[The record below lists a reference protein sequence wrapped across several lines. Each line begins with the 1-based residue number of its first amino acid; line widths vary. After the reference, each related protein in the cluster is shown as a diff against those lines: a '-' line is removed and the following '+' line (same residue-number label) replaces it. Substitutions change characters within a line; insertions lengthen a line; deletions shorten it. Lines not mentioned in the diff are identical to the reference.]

1 MNRSIFIAALAWLC
15 AFSPNVAQAQKIG
28 HMNFQN
34 IIQAMPEYTKASNE
48 YELYKQSL
56 EDELKAIEAEAM
68 AVNKKYELE
77 SKKPQPSQ
85 TRLKLYAQN
94 IETMQLM
101 YQEKQQSIQDSLS
114 AKMTELVAPIKKKVE
129 EAVAEVAKA
138 QGYSHIIDNSYGMLI
153 YAAEE
158 NNVEAAVKTKLG
170 IKDKP
175 AANPGAGKPVGMPGA
190 R

>member
-1 MNRSIFIAALAWLC
+1 MNRSIFTAALLWLC
-15 AFSPNVAQAQKIG
+15 AFSPSVAQAQKVG
-28 HMNFQN
+28 HLNFQN
-34 IIQAMPEYTKASNE
+34 IIQAMPDYTKASNE

-138 QGYSHIIDNSYGMLI
+138 QGYSHVID

-158 NNVEAAVKTKLG
+158 NNIEAAVKTKLG

-175 AANPGAGKPVGMPGA
+175 AVNPGAGKPVGMPGA

>member
-1 MNRSIFIAALAWLC
+1 MNRSIFIAALVWLC

-56 EDELKAIEAEAM
+56 EDELKGIEAEAM
-68 AVNKKYELE
+68 TVNKKYERE
-77 SKKPQPSQ
+77 SKLPAPSQ
-85 TRLKLYAQN
+85 TRLKIYAQN
-94 IETMQLM
+94 IETLQLL

-158 NNVEAAVKTKLG
+158 NNVEEAVKAKLG

-175 AANPGAGKPVGMPGA
+175 AANPGAGKPVGMPGS

>member
-1 MNRSIFIAALAWLC
+1 MNRSIFIAALLWLC

-28 HMNFQN
+28 HLNFQN

-56 EDELKAIEAEAM
+56 EDELKAIEAEAL
-68 AVNKKYELE
+68 AINKKYELE
-77 SKKPQPSQ
+77 AKKPAPSQ
-85 TRLKLYAQN
+85 TRLKLWAQN

-158 NNVEAAVKTKLG
+158 NNVEEAVKAKLG

-175 AANPGAGKPVGMPGA
+175 AANPGAGKPVGMPGS

>member
-1 MNRSIFIAALAWLC
+1 MNRSIFIAALLWLC
-15 AFSPNVAQAQKIG
+15 ALSPNVAQAQKIG

-56 EDELKAIEAEAM
+56 EDELKAIEAEAL
-68 AVNKKYELE
+68 AINKKYELE
-77 SKKPQPSQ
+77 AKKPAPSQ
-85 TRLKLYAQN
+85 TRLKLWAQN

-129 EAVAEVAKA
+129 EAVAEIAKA

-158 NNVEAAVKTKLG
+158 NNVEEAVKTKLG
-170 IKDKP
+170 IKEKP
-175 AANPGAGKPVGMPGA
+175 ASNPGAGKPVGMPGT

>member
-1 MNRSIFIAALAWLC
+1 MNRSIFTAALLWLC
-15 AFSPNVAQAQKIG
+15 AFSPSVAQAQKIG
-28 HMNFQN
+28 HLNFQN
-34 IIQAMPEYTKASNE
+34 IIQAMPDYAKASNE

-114 AKMTELVAPIKKKVE
+114 AKMTE
-129 EAVAEVAKA
+129 
-138 QGYSHIIDNSYGMLI
+138 
-153 YAAEE
+153 
-158 NNVEAAVKTKLG
+158 
-170 IKDKP
+170 
-175 AANPGAGKPVGMPGA
+175 
-190 R
+190 